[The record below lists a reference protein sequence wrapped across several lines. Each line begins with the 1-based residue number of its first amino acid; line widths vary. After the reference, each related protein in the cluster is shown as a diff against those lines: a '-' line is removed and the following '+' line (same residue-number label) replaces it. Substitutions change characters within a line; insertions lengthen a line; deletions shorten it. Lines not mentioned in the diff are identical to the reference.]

1 MLYLCYR
8 FFFICCQPAARWVKP
23 EGTVEFS
30 RRCTAPCGERAYE
43 SCAAHRQLLGQPPAA
58 DAVAAA
64 SAPPLLQPLAHLS
77 PAPGAEG
84 CRHLASRHLP
94 PEQGGASRTAPPVP
108 GGRRQP
114 SPSPVTAPRAGAGRL
129 DSGHRA
135 AERRAG
141 AQARLLARDRTGGH
155 RRRAQA
161 RGGEFVAARRHQPAR
176 RPVPIYSSRGSYS
189 CRRSSPTT
197 APTTRPSSS

>member
-1 MLYLCYR
+1 VKA
-8 FFFICCQPAARWVKP
+8 QSSSAGAARP
-23 EGTVEFS
+23 Q
-30 RRCTAPCGERAYE
+30 GERA
-43 SCAAHRQLLGQPPAA
+43 SRGMKAVLLIGNFSGSLRPLTLSQPL
-58 DAVAAA
+58 
-64 SAPPLLQPLAHLS
+64 PLLRFCNRSLIFHQLQALKDAGISQVVICHPNKEAR
-77 PAPGAEG
+77 PAQRRRCPAGG
-84 CRHLASRHLP
+84 VHPPPRRSR
-94 PEQGGASRTAPPVP
+94 
-108 GGRRQP
+108 RRA
-114 SPSPVTAPRAGAGRL
+114 VGAGAGRL